1 MNQELKQRAHKEFD
15 EKFPIAYSHNALL
28 GAYVSKNAS
37 VDIKTTFIDSL
48 IDRTVQMTEERI
60 VGIAKQR
67 KNFITLHSQ
76 EAIMEFINYRKLDE
90 KMATEIQDSIID
102 IVDDAFNPII
112 TNKSDINKDTL

>member
-60 VGIAKQR
+60 VGKILNEETLQYKYPKINK
-67 KNFITLHSQ
+67 KNTHFVKEVQLVKGYNW
-76 EAIMEFINYRKLDE
+76 AIDRMRVVISDL
-90 KMATEIQDSIID
+90 
-102 IVDDAFNPII
+102 I